1 MKPSQDAF
9 GHQLFDYLEGTNRC
23 EAMERD
29 DGYLEVTD
37 SVGMYFQEYDDW
49 PESHKQAME
58 LVEGRVL
65 DVGCGAGRHAIY
77 LQKRGHAVTGI
88 DVSPLA
94 IKVSRQRGLKD
105 ARVLSSTG
113 ITSRL
118 GRFDTII
125 MLSNGFGIF
134 GSPRRARWLLR
145 RMLSVT
151 TADAKIIVEAAD
163 PNLTQNPV
171 HRRYHRRNR
180 ELARPTGQVR
190 VRIRYR
196 AYATPWFD
204 WLLVSRA
211 ELRGIVEDTGWRI
224 ERVMDAD
231 GPLYI
236 VILRKAHR

>member
-1 MKPSQDAF
+1 MKPNQDAF
-9 GHQLFDYLEGTNRC
+9 GHQLFDYLEGTNHC
-23 EAMERD
+23 EVMERD

-49 PESHKQAME
+49 PESQKHAME

-105 ARVLSSTG
+105 GRVLSVTG

-118 GRFDTII
+118 GHFDTII

-134 GSPRRARWLLR
+134 GNPRRARWLLR
-145 RMLSVT
+145 RMLNVT

-180 ELARPTGQVR
+180 ELGRPTGQVR

-196 AYATPWFD
+196 EYATPWFD
-204 WLLVSRA
+204 WLLASRT
-211 ELRGIVEDTGWRI
+211 ELRGIVEGTGWRI

-236 VILRKAHR
+236 VVLRKARR